1 MACFYFDIHNSRP
14 CFALCIKVV
23 FFFNFMYISTPISES
38 LSVIVCLLHAGV
50 HQLAFYSALKLGTI
64 LLWLLRVCLC
74 LVCLCLSAAELAIVQ
89 HHVQFHDSFRV
100 QTNAIH
106 HFIPIVCII
115 HFSDCRC
122 VHCNCVPVFFFLFF
136 SQGWKGWVEDA

>member
-23 FFFNFMYISTPISES
+23 FFLIFMYISTPISES

-64 LLWLLRVCLC
+64 LLWLLHVCLC
-74 LVCLCLSAAELAIVQ
+74 LEFVYVFQQLNWPLYSIMYNFMIVSVSKQMPFIISYLLCAL
-89 HHVQFHDSFRV
+89 
-100 QTNAIH
+100 
-106 HFIPIVCII
+106 FI
-115 HFSDCRC
+115 FSDCRC

-136 SQGWKGWVEDA
+136 